1 MDGLW
6 RLNGGWQVIGQPT
19 TGASLRTDPGLT
31 PNPAE
36 AAPVRVLVVDD
47 SAVIRGVITKQL
59 AGDPG
64 IEVVGSASD
73 GEQAVRKVA
82 ALPVDVVVLDI
93 EMPVMDGLT
102 ALPLILAARPGVKVI
117 MASTLTTRM
126 ADISLRAL
134 RLGAS
139 DYVPKPEGGLTS
151 AEDFKR
157 ELTDKIKALGAK
169 RRPRPAAAT
178 PAAPAPPAGRAFS
191 GVKMPPQVI
200 AIGGSTGGPAALMV
214 VFEHLKTVRQ
224 PILVTQHMPASFT
237 AMLAEHLGRVCGKT
251 CAEARDGEPLAMG
264 RVYVAP
270 GGWHMT
276 VTREGG
282 ASRISLNQEAPEHF
296 CRPAVDPMLRSLA
309 KIYGPSLTAV
319 ILTGMGSDG
328 AAGCQVVAQAGG
340 RFITQDEATSVVWGM
355 PAAASKT
362 GLAEHI
368 LPLPEIGPWIAR
380 TAGAPA

>member
-1 MDGLW
+1 MTALASTIATTPGVQDA
-6 RLNGGWQVIGQPT
+6 PT
-19 TGASLRTDPGLT
+19 
-31 PNPAE
+31 
-36 AAPVRVLVVDD
+36 VKVLVVDD
-47 SAVIRGVITKQL
+47 SAVIRGVITRQL
-59 AGDPG
+59 TSDPG
-64 IEVVGSASD
+64 IEVLASASD
-73 GEQAVRKVA
+73 GEQAVRKVRDF
-82 ALPVDVVVLDI
+82 PVDVVVLDI

-139 DYVPKPEGGLTS
+139 DYVPKPEGGITS
-151 AEDFKR
+151 AEDFQR
-157 ELTDKIKALGAK
+157 ELVGKVKALGAK
-169 RRPRPAAAT
+169 RRSAAAMSG
-178 PAAPAPPAGRAFS
+178 AAFPAPIAPTTAARPS
-191 GVKMPPQVI
+191 HTRMTPQVI
-200 AIGGSTGGPAALMV
+200 AIGGSTGGPAALMT

-237 AMLAEHLGRVCGKT
+237 TMLAEHLGKVSGKVT
-251 CAEARDGEPLAMG
+251 AEARDGEPVANG

-276 VTREGG
+276 VARVAGLPT
-282 ASRISLNQEAPEHF
+282 IQLNQEPPEHF
-296 CRPAVDPMLRSLA
+296 CRPAVDPMLRSMA

-319 ILTGMGSDG
+319 ILTGMGADG
-328 AAGCQVVAQAGG
+328 ALGCQAVSEAGG

-355 PAAASKT
+355 PAAAAKT

-368 LPLPEIGPWIAR
+368 LPLPQIGPWIAR
-380 TAGAPA
+380 TAGATL